1 MMKRIIALLLA
12 LVLCLA
18 MFSGCSKENEEDT
31 AQTPAVI
38 DYDAAFAKY
47 DPETVVMTVNGNEV
61 SWSEFYYM
69 LYSAVYQLQYYLG
82 DMAWDQE
89 CIEGYGTTFEEYSMQ
104 LTMDSI
110 KQFHA
115 IDKKAKDMGIAL
127 TDEDLTRIEETE
139 ESFKIQNCGEEATD
153 EDFDGFLLENF
164 YLTNDVYEFV
174 NRNSVL
180 YEKLFLESVGQN
192 GEKVSD
198 AEIQEFVERAP
209 YVTAKHILVMTV
221 NPETGEALSD
231 EEIKQA
237 KETAQQLLE
246 QLQGIPNQK
255 TLVSTFDALMQEYSE
270 DTGLELFPN
279 GYTFTTGQM
288 YEVFEEAAF
297 ALEEYQVSEIVE
309 SEAGYHILL
318 RLPTSR
324 ESLVDLDYETGVYYT
339 IETYA
344 MTDIYS
350 RLISSWMDECE
361 ITWSKEFE
369 GVTAEQIFA

>member
-115 IDKKAKDMGIAL
+115 IDKKAKDMGISL

>member
-1 MMKRIIALLLA
+1 MMKKMITLLLV
-12 LVLCLA
+12 LVLGLT
-18 MFSGCSKENEEDT
+18 MFTGCSKDNTEDT
-31 AQTPAVI
+31 AQNSAVI

-47 DPETVVMTVNGNEV
+47 APETVVMTVNGNEV
-61 SWSEFYYM
+61 TWSEFYYM

-82 DMAWDQE
+82 DMAWDEE

-115 IDKKAKDMGIAL
+115 IEKKAADMDMTL
-127 TDEDLTRIEETE
+127 TDEDLTKIEETE
-139 ESFKIQNCGEEATD
+139 ESFKIQNCGEEAT
-153 EDFDGFLLENF
+153 EEEFQTFLLENF
-164 YLTNDVYEFV
+164 YLTGEVYEFI

-209 YVTAKHILVMTV
+209 YVTAKHILLMTV
-221 NPETGEALSD
+221 DSETGEALSE

-237 KETAQQLLE
+237 EETAKQLLE
-246 QLQGIPNQK
+246 QLKGIPDRN
-255 TLVSTFDALMQEYSE
+255 TLVSTFDSLMQEYNE
-270 DTGLELFPN
+270 DTGVQLFPN

-297 ALEEYQVSEIVE
+297 ALEEYQISEIVE

-318 RLPTSR
+318 RLPTTR
-324 ESLVDLDYETGVYYT
+324 DSLVDLDYENNRYYT
-339 IETYA
+339 VETYA
-344 MTDIYS
+344 MTDIYG
-350 RLISSWMDECE
+350 RLISSWMEECE

-369 GVTAEQIFA
+369 GVTAEKIFS